1 MKNTLVDLNGYLFE
15 TLERLNLDEI
25 SDQELE
31 KEINRAETIVKVA
44 DKIISN
50 ASVVLRAEEFKAEY
64 TGQVGKIVN
73 TMLGDGSDRKN

>member
-31 KEINRAETIVKVA
+31 KEINRAETMVKVA

-50 ASVVLRAEEFKAEY
+50 ASVVLRAEELKAEY
-64 TGQVGKIVN
+64 TGKVGQTVN
-73 TMLGDGSDRKN
+73 TMLGDGNDKKK